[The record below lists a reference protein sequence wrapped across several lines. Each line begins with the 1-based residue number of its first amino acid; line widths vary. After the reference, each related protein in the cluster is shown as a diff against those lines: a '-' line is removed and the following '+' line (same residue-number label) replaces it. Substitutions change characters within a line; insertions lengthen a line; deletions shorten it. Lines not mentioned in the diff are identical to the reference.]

1 MSCMNL
7 NHEEY
12 VTGLETQDDSFYFL
26 LSCVLRTLDK
36 FGMVE
41 SSENLLNERNF
52 TLASS
57 TIITTRFI
65 VCGTK

>member
-1 MSCMNL
+1 MNL

-26 LSCVLRTLDK
+26 LSCVLRTLDR

-41 SSENLLNERNF
+41 CSENLL
-52 TLASS
+52 
-57 TIITTRFI
+57 
-65 VCGTK
+65 K